1 MKKRTKILLILL
13 AAVALLVAGN
23 LYLRFRLPPVTIR
36 AEAIPGLRLGPVQVT
51 NTLLTALL
59 VDLILVALALA
70 ATRRMRLVPSG
81 LQNFVEWVIETLY
94 RLTESVAG
102 PRWTPRFFV
111 IVATIFLYVLVSN
124 WFGLLPGLSAFG
136 VVEEHAA
143 HTALR
148 HGHEAVEA
156 VAVLSESHAA
166 ERVIIPLFRSPSTDL
181 NNNFALALLS
191 VFMTQVF
198 GVVALGPRYFA
209 KFFNV
214 KGLANALRPSP
225 KGQRLSIRARLGAIA
240 FGAIDFMV
248 GVLEAISEV
257 AKVISF
263 SFRLFGNIFAGE
275 VMLLVLAS
283 LVPLVLTL
291 PFLGLEVFVGLIQ
304 AFIFYILTLAFF
316 TVATASYS
324 HDEQMQ
330 HVQ

>member
-81 LQNFVEWVIETLY
+81 VQNFVEWVIETLY

-102 PRWTPRFFV
+102 PRWTPRFFA

-143 HTALR
+143 HTAPR
-148 HGHEAVEA
+148 HGQAAVEA
-156 VAVLSESHAA
+156 VAELSEAHAA

-191 VFMTQVF
+191 VFLTQVF
-198 GVVALGPRYFA
+198 GVVAIGPRYFA

-225 KGQRLSIRARLGAIA
+225 KGRRLSIRARLGAIA

-248 GVLEAISEV
+248 GILEAISEV

-291 PFLGLEVFVGLIQ
+291 PFLGLEIFVGLIQ
-304 AFIFYILTLAFF
+304 AFIFYVLTLAFF
-316 TVATASYS
+316 TMATLS
-324 HDEQMQ
+324 HGHGDD
-330 HVQ
+330 VQREK